1 MDVLDEENL
10 IERANQVGQ
19 RFMDHLTKLQQ
30 KFPEQLGNIRNRGAM
45 IAMELVQA
53 GDANQPDVELT
64 KSLLAVAADKGVIL
78 LSCGVRGNVIRFLP
92 ALTIPLELIDEGMAI
107 VESSLTE
114 LVVQ

>member
-1 MDVLDEENL
+1 MKIIL
-10 IERANQVGQ
+10 IG
-19 RFMDHLTKLQQ
+19 LLITKIAKLV
-30 KFPEQLGNIRNRGAM
+30 KTFNKMTGIR
-45 IAMELVQA
+45 IF
-53 GDANQPDVELT
+53 T
-64 KSLLAVAADKGVIL
+64 KSLVAVAADKGVIL